1 MVDSNNQYP
10 DYVEKVIELIVS
22 KGQEP
27 IRLDVYITNAIAN
40 ATRNKVQQA
49 IDDGQVTVN
58 KIPRKGSYKIKPGDS
73 ITCVFMR
80 PPPLELLPEDI
91 PLDIIYEDEYLLV
104 INKPAGLVVHP
115 GFGNRYGTLVN
126 AVLWHIG
133 YREAIPLAE
142 FSDENEEEEESLP
155 TDDFLHAV
163 VTNDDMLRPGIVHR
177 LDKDTSGLMV
187 VSKQSSITP
196 HLTKQFADRTV
207 QREYIALA
215 WGIVKKDHDIIE
227 NQLAPSPRNR
237 KVFTV
242 VSKGG
247 KMAKT
252 EYKARSRGPF
262 ATLLQLKLHTGRT
275 HQIRIHCA
283 HMHHPL
289 IGDASYGGNVIAY
302 SGLQSHIVKAK
313 AQECINSMQRQ
324 ALHARMLGFQHPIT
338 QQQLLFIQPP
348 PSDFISV
355 AELAE
360 IPIPNDLMV
369 THPTEK

>member
-1 MVDSNNQYP
+1 M
-10 DYVEKVIELIVS
+10 
-22 KGQEP
+22 
-27 IRLDVYITNAIAN
+27 
-40 ATRNKVQQA
+40 
-49 IDDGQVTVN
+49 
-58 KIPRKGSYKIKPGDS
+58 
-73 ITCVFMR
+73 
-80 PPPLELLPEDI
+80 
-91 PLDIIYEDEYLLV
+91 
-104 INKPAGLVVHP
+104 
-115 GFGNRYGTLVN
+115 
-126 AVLWHIG
+126 LWHIG
-133 YREAIPLAE
+133 YREAIPLVE
-142 FSDENEEEEESLP
+142 FSDENEEEEDSLP
-155 TDDFLHAV
+155 TDDFLDAV
-163 VTNDDMLRPGIVHR
+163 LTNDNMLRPGIVHR

-187 VSKQSSITP
+187 ISKQPSITP
-196 HLTKQFADRTV
+196 LLTKQFADRTV
-207 QREYIALA
+207 QREYVALA

-237 KVFTV
+237 KVFAV

-252 EYKARSRGPF
+252 EFKTRSRGPF

-275 HQIRIHCA
+275 HQIRIHCSN
-283 HMHHPL
+283 MHHPL

-355 AELAE
+355 AELAD